1 MQFAQESDATAYVIR
16 AYAPGEVV
24 ITEPL
29 TSEFIVEAAQAGNR
43 RPLLNRRTLSRSAI
57 VTPKILI
64 DDWRPQAPN
73 ELNIQDVMVLAE
85 LEPEVLLVGTGR
97 ALTWPDHALLAPLR
111 DRTIGFEIMDTA
123 AACRTYNIL
132 MFEGRRVAAALMM
145 I

>member
-1 MQFAQESDATAYVIR
+1 MQFAQEADATAYVIR
-16 AYAPGEVV
+16 AYSAGEVV

-29 TSEFIVEAAQAGNR
+29 TSELILDAAQSSNR
-43 RPLLNRRTLSRSAI
+43 RPLLNRRTLVRSAV
-57 VTPKILI
+57 VTPKLLI
-64 DDWRPQAPN
+64 DDWRPQQPN
-73 ELNIQDVMVLAE
+73 ELSIQDVTVLAE
-85 LEPEVLLVGTGR
+85 LEPEVLLIGTGR

-111 DRTIGFEIMDTA
+111 NKAIGFEIMDTA